1 MWRFPPPRKH
11 RQPAPENRQA
21 ARVRANEDKQRY
33 TFEQLG
39 EIETLYQVANTKGKR
54 SPEARESLKQ
64 LLEKYDK
71 ANRTGCATLYLGQ
84 ASEGTERLE
93 YLTRAVEKFS
103 DCYYFNGC
111 QVGGYGRYVLA
122 LTLWE
127 KGDKEQARALFAELK
142 TTYKEA
148 TDHRGRPMIEAVEA
162 VEKELAA
169 KE

>member
-1 MWRFPPPRKH
+1 M
-11 RQPAPENRQA
+11 
-21 ARVRANEDKQRY
+21 
-33 TFEQLG
+33 
-39 EIETLYQVANTKGKR
+39 
-54 SPEARESLKQ
+54 
-64 LLEKYDK
+64 
-71 ANRTGCATLYLGQ
+71 GQ
-84 ASEGTERLE
+84 MSEGAERLE

-122 LTLWE
+122 LTLWDKGE
-127 KGDKEQARALFAELK
+127 KEKARALLAELK

-148 TDHRGRPMIEAVEA
+148 TDHRGRPMSEVAEA